1 LISPFWHLLS
11 PAAGCGVCGGQLSI
25 HESTYGVLSQDPQWQ
40 QHSNHNAGY
49 LNKNLKQK
57 EKTQNKQSSDM
68 VRKKQSEKICNNP
81 QQPKK
86 KEPKKQQNIHL

>member
-1 LISPFWHLLS
+1 M
-11 PAAGCGVCGGQLSI
+11 AA
-25 HESTYGVLSQDPQWQ
+25 TFKSQCWLAQ
-40 QHSNHNAGY
+40 Q
-49 LNKNLKQK
+49 NLKQK

-86 KEPKKQQNIHL
+86 KNNKTFIYESILRQKKNYGNSKYFTMQKL